1 MKDTDLRSIF
11 GGDTPEEFADRLD
24 HAARMTWRFAGEEPE
39 RREELLRS
47 SANLGRMAREVRR
60 IPAEVAWARTTAAC
74 AINSNWAQCARCIY
88 RNQCA
93 VRIEP

>member
-11 GGDTPEEFADRLD
+11 GGDTPEEFAARLE
-24 HAARMTWRFAGEEPE
+24 HAARASWRLGNES
-39 RREELLRS
+39 RRFDMIETAS
-47 SANLGRMAREVRR
+47 NLGRMAREVRR

-74 AINSNWAQCARCIY
+74 RVNSNWAQCARCIY
-88 RNQCA
+88 GSQCA